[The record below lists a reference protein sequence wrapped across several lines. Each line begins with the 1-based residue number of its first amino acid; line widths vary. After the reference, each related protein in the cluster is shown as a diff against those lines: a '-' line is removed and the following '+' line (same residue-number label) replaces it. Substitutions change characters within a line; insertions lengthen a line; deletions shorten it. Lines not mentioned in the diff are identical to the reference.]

1 MASISGSSRH
11 SIQIAANFIKDWK
24 RAEAEKVLEKLIK
37 SIDREELVLLSSE
50 LRKITEEGFE
60 KKRKRSLLSIL
71 DERVN
76 ELTIGSVN
84 STESALTPEELAL
97 ESYKEMLEKLKEH
110 HIFQWA
116 THYHDV
122 MSFVFKDLCITGKV
136 FNQNQFDAVSNLFYD
151 HAKEICRRG
160 TEFSSL
166 NGLEPQIVK
175 SKALGGFLK
184 FLLLAIQLYLRQRE
198 KASTVEEVR
207 IAWATCSS
215 IVKGVVKGY
224 AAVLSWKA
232 LLENSAWIHALGFL
246 KGSDASSLL
255 KEAADTVGKNHCFST
270 IAPMLMAFEL
280 IADKSH
286 DIGFLTPSISR
297 VVSGVPPFLE
307 VTMTPALGVNTH
319 EVTVSCFFNDEV
331 CGRWDLDRALSANP
345 TVCIACLDKVV
356 SEWVVQNE
364 KNDVIDV
371 SDVKNHVAH
380 AHDTAA
386 VIASKIE
393 DRLVAS
399 VAKSRQGSL
408 TRNYAKDF
416 PLEDPNHRQ
425 MYMVERY
432 TVKQLL
438 ESVASKTGI
447 HLWCS
452 VRRSGKT
459 TAALNFGDKSNSSLV
474 IFQTMDNMRHQ
485 PQYTIFA
492 ERIESALRDGSP
504 IPRDF
509 FENLVS
515 ECQMSTAYGD
525 EEEAK
530 RIFIIDEYESLF
542 GKIAAMS
549 RRDEDLRH
557 LVCLPLLSQMV
568 SFATKNLIIFMGQRP
583 DAHYILSAQN
593 QLSPLVQQLDFPLFA
608 HQKNAPDSE
617 FAELLKRVLSQKLK
631 FNTSFA
637 DAVYEETSGHPFL
650 TVNVLIDLCDWLI
663 DNYASESE
671 IELSGVQF
679 ESFTQQR
686 LTHHALRNSK
696 YYEFFRN
703 MLSEYLGEDARY
715 TDPWLYCVA
724 NVLRQISKQHPIAL
738 KCTMVKYR
746 QIADEAAYGLS
757 ISRDQLLTNAVMANF
772 LKVEKGSVKPGIK
785 LMARIAGTH

>member
-11 SIQIAANFIKDWK
+11 SIQIASKFIKAWN
-24 RAEAEKVLEKLIK
+24 RSEAEKVLGRLIR
-37 SIDREELVLLSSE
+37 SIDVDELELLSSE
-50 LRKITEEGFE
+50 LRKIIEEGFE
-60 KKRKRSLLSIL
+60 KKRKRSLLALL
-71 DERVN
+71 DGRTDMLVAGN
-76 ELTIGSVN
+76 VDSVD
-84 STESALTPEELAL
+84 SVLTPEELAL

-116 THYHDV
+116 THYNDV
-122 MSFVFKDLCITGKV
+122 MSFVFKDLCNISKAS
-136 FNQNQFDAVSNLFYD
+136 NQSQFDVVSNIFYD
-151 HAKEICRRG
+151 HAKEICSRG
-160 TEFSSL
+160 TEFSSK

-198 KASTVEEVR
+198 KAFTVGEVR
-207 IAWATCSS
+207 IAWAVCSS
-215 IVKGVVKGY
+215 ILKGIVKGY
-224 AAVLSWKA
+224 AAVLGWKT
-232 LLENSAWIHALGFL
+232 LLENNAWIHALGFL
-246 KGSDASSLL
+246 KGSDASALL
-255 KEAADTVGKNHCFST
+255 KGAADSVGKTQCFST

-280 IADKSH
+280 VADKTQ

-297 VVSGVPPFLE
+297 VVSSAPPFLE

-319 EVTVSCFFNDEV
+319 EVVVSCFFNDDV
-331 CGRWDLDRALSANP
+331 FGRWDLDQALSSNP
-345 TVCIACLDKVV
+345 AVCIACLDKLV
-356 SEWVVQNE
+356 SEWVLQNE
-364 KNDVIDV
+364 KNEVLDV
-371 SDVKNHVAH
+371 SDVKGDITH

-386 VIASKIE
+386 VIASRIE
-393 DRLVAS
+393 DQLTAS

-459 TAALNFGDKSNSSLV
+459 TAALNFGDKSNNSLV

-509 FENLVS
+509 FEKLVS

-525 EEEAK
+525 EDEAK

-542 GKIAAMS
+542 GKIGAMS

-583 DAHYILSAQN
+583 DAHYVLSAQN

-608 HQKNAPDSE
+608 HQQGAPDSE
-617 FAELLKRVLSQKLK
+617 FVELLKRVLSQKLK
-631 FNTSFA
+631 FETSFA

-663 DNYASESE
+663 ENYAPESE
-671 IELSGVQF
+671 VELNGVQF
-679 ESFTQQR
+679 ERFTQQR
-686 LTHHALRNSK
+686 LTHHALRDSK
-696 YYEFFRN
+696 YYGFFRN

-724 NVLRQISKQHPIAL
+724 HVLRQISKQHPIAL

-757 ISRDQLLTNAVMANF
+757 ISRDQLLANAVMANF
-772 LKVEKGSVKPGIK
+772 LKVEKGNVKPGIK
-785 LMARIAGTH
+785 LMARIAGIN

>member
-11 SIQIAANFIKDWK
+11 SIQIASNLIKDWK
-24 RAEAEKVLEKLIK
+24 RSEAEQVLERLIN
-37 SIDREELVLLSSE
+37 SVDREELELLSFE
-50 LRKITEEGFE
+50 LRKIIEEGFE
-60 KKRKRSLLSIL
+60 KKRKRYLLKNL
-71 DERVN
+71 DDRAS
-76 ELTIGSVN
+76 ELTADCIDSTASVL
-84 STESALTPEELAL
+84 SPEELAL

-116 THYHDV
+116 THYNDV
-122 MSFVFKDLCITGKV
+122 MSFIFKDLCSKGKAS
-136 FNQNQFDAVSNLFYD
+136 NQNQFDAVSNLFYD

-166 NGLEPQIVK
+166 NGLDPQIVK
-175 SKALGGFLK
+175 SKALGGFLR
-184 FLLLAIQLYLRQRE
+184 FLLLAVQLYLRQRE

-207 IAWATCSS
+207 IAWAVCSS

-224 AAVLSWKA
+224 ASVLSWKV
-232 LLENSAWIHALGFL
+232 LLENNAWMHALGFL
-246 KGSDASSLL
+246 KGSDASILL
-255 KEAADTVGKNHCFST
+255 KEAANAVGKEHCFST
-270 IAPMLMAFEL
+270 IVPMLIAFEVV
-280 IADKSH
+280 ADKSQ
-286 DIGFLTPSISR
+286 DIGFLSPSLSR
-297 VVSGVPPFLE
+297 VVSGITPFLE
-307 VTMTPALGVNTH
+307 VTMTPALGVNSH
-319 EVTVSCFFNDEV
+319 EVIVSCFFNDEIS
-331 CGRWDLDRALSANP
+331 GRWDLDRALSANP
-345 TVCIACLDKVV
+345 TACTACLNKVV
-356 SEWVVQNE
+356 NDWVVQNE
-364 KNDVIDV
+364 KNEVIDV
-371 SDVKNHVAH
+371 SDVKGDVTH
-380 AHDTAA
+380 AHDIAT

-393 DRLVAS
+393 DHLTTS
-399 VAKSRQGSL
+399 IEKSRQGSL

-438 ESVASKTGI
+438 ESVASKTGV

-509 FENLVS
+509 FERLVS

-525 EEEAK
+525 EDEAK

-542 GKIAAMS
+542 GKLGAMS

-608 HQKNAPDSE
+608 HQKGAPDSE
-617 FAELLKRVLSQKLK
+617 FVELLKKVLSQKLK
-631 FNTSFA
+631 FKTSFA
-637 DAVYEETSGHPFL
+637 DAVYEETSGHPYL
-650 TVNVLIDLCDWLI
+650 TVNILIDLCDWLI
-663 DNYASESE
+663 ENHVSESE
-671 IELSGVQF
+671 IELTGMQF
-679 ESFTQQR
+679 ESFIQQR

-696 YYEFFRN
+696 YYGFFMN
-703 MLSEYLGEDARY
+703 MLSEYLSEDARH

-724 NVLRQISKQHPIAL
+724 NVLRQISKQHPTIL
-738 KCTMVKYR
+738 KCTMAKYR

-785 LMARIAGTH
+785 LMARIAGIY

>member
-11 SIQIAANFIKDWK
+11 SIQIAAKFIIDWN
-24 RAEAEKVLEKLIK
+24 RAEAEKVLESLMR
-37 SIDREELVLLSSE
+37 SIDKEELELLSSE
-50 LRKITEEGFE
+50 LRKIIEEGFE
-60 KKRKRSLLSIL
+60 KKRKRSLLSFLNDRIS
-71 DERVN
+71 
-76 ELTIGSVN
+76 ELPPGSIDLA
-84 STESALTPEELAL
+84 ESVLAPEELAL

-116 THYHDV
+116 THYNDV
-122 MSFVFKDLCITGKV
+122 MSFVFKELCSRSKE
-136 FNQNQFDAVSNLFYD
+136 FNQSQLDAVSDLFYE
-151 HAKEICRRG
+151 HAEEICRRG
-160 TEFSSL
+160 TEFSSR

-184 FLLLAIQLYLRQRE
+184 FLLLAIQLYLRERE
-198 KASTVEEVR
+198 KASTVGEVR
-207 IAWATCSS
+207 IAWAVCSS
-215 IVKGVVKGY
+215 IVKGIVKGY
-224 AAVLSWKA
+224 AAILSWKT
-232 LLENSAWIHALGFL
+232 LLENSTWIHALGFL
-246 KGSDASSLL
+246 KGSDASVLL
-255 KEAADTVGKNHCFST
+255 KEAADTVGKNHCFSA
-270 IAPMLMAFEL
+270 IVPMLMAFE
-280 IADKSH
+280 ITADKTE

-319 EVTVSCFFNDEV
+319 EVIASCFFNDDV
-331 CGRWDLDRALSANP
+331 SGRWDLDRALSANP
-345 TVCIACLDKVV
+345 TVCIACLDKLVN
-356 SEWVVQNE
+356 EWVVQNE
-364 KNDVIDV
+364 KNDVVDV
-371 SDVKNHVAH
+371 SDVKADVTH
-380 AHDTAA
+380 AHDAA
-386 VIASKIE
+386 AFIASKIE
-393 DRLVAS
+393 DRLIAS

-509 FENLVS
+509 FENLVN

-542 GKIAAMS
+542 GKISAMS

-608 HQKNAPDSE
+608 HQKSAPDSE
-617 FAELLKRVLSQKLK
+617 FVELLKRVLSQKLK

-637 DAVYEETSGHPFL
+637 DAVYEETNGHPFL

-663 DNYASESE
+663 ENHASESE
-671 IELSGVQF
+671 IELNGAQF

-696 YYEFFRN
+696 YYGFFRN

-757 ISRDQLLTNAVMANF
+757 ISRDQLLANAVMANF
-772 LKVEKGSVKPGIK
+772 LKIEKGSVKPGIK
-785 LMARIAGTH
+785 LMARLAGTH